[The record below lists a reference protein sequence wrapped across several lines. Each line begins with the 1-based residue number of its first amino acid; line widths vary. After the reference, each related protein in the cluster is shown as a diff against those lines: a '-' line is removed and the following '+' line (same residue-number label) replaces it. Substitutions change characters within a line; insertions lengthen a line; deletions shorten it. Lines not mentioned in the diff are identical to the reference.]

1 MINSA
6 AARTISELF
15 NPEKDVT
22 YFIPKY
28 QREYVWGKNNWELLF
43 DDIVSNDNDHFMG
56 SIICINT
63 KTDAVDKDNLELID
77 GQQRMTTLSIL
88 FMAIYDHL
96 SSFKASI
103 EDEEELSE
111 FTSELLNLKYKLILK
126 SDKKSLRL
134 TPSVSG
140 KNKQDYEHLFSF
152 ESRIMEGKFAKS
164 PNAGLRR
171 LVKAFRYFQTRLQEQ
186 RKVNDTEFEPI
197 FDRKETLDLLKK
209 LNSAV
214 LVKIEVVSHSD
225 AFTLFETLNNRGVPL
240 TAIDLIKNSFLNE
253 FEKRQKDS
261 IDEKF
266 ENWNRLISN
275 LTDDYNVQ
283 ERFLRHFYH
292 AYKNEA
298 DIEVKG
304 KTRATGST
312 LIGIYDT
319 LIKKDPEHLFKRLN
333 GSSEVYNKLVVYEN
347 EENSETVTKKLK
359 DLQNI
364 GGVSSYALLL
374 YVFEKYD
381 LMDSEKTQ
389 LIEFFVKFFLRRN
402 ITDSP
407 PTRDLDSI
415 FIEIIKNLHL
425 GKQYNF
431 EQIKNSILN
440 HSAYASDELV
450 IQKLKGKVYE
460 ENVGA
465 TRFMLCKIE
474 ELNNTSKETITDLWA
489 RDNKKNFIWTIEH
502 IFPQGNNI
510 PTDWVQM
517 IADGDLKLAKEIQES
532 YVHTLGNLTLT
543 GYNSQLSNF
552 SFDKKRERMNSE
564 KTYIGY
570 KNGMYLN
577 NELKDKM
584 EWRVND
590 IEKRGNFLVNE
601 VLSYLKIKD

>member
-43 DDIVSNDNDHFMG
+43 DDIISNENSHFLG

-63 KTDAVDKDNLELID
+63 KTDAVDKDHLELID

-88 FMAIYDHL
+88 FIAIYEHL
-96 SSFKASI
+96 NSFKSEI
-103 EDEEELSE
+103 QDEEELSE
-111 FTSELLNLKYKLILK
+111 FNSDLLNLKYKLILK
-126 SDKKSLRL
+126 SDKKTLRL
-134 TPSVSG
+134 TPSISG
-140 KNKQDYEHLFSF
+140 KNLQDYAHLFAF
-152 ESRIMEGKFAKS
+152 ETKLMEGKFVKS

-171 LVKAFRYFQTRLQEQ
+171 IVKAFRYFQARLRELKSLNEQE
-186 RKVNDTEFEPI
+186 EFI
-197 FDRKETLDLLKK
+197 FNVKETVALLKK
-209 LNSAV
+209 LNSAI

-253 FEKRQKDS
+253 FEKIHEDS

-266 ENWNRLISN
+266 ENWNLLISN
-275 LTDDYNVQ
+275 LTEDYNVQ

-292 AYKNEA
+292 AYKNEPS
-298 DIEVKG
+298 IEVKG
-304 KTRATGST
+304 KTRATST
-312 LIGIYDT
+312 NLISIYDT
-319 LIKKDPEHLFKRLN
+319 LIKKEPEYLFQRLYT
-333 GSSEVYNKLVVYEN
+333 SSEVYNRLVMFEN
-347 EENSETVTKKLK
+347 EENSEVISKKLK

-364 GGVSSYALLL
+364 SGVSAYALLL
-374 YVFEKYD
+374 YVFEKFTLND
-381 LMDSEKTQ
+381 VEKSQ
-389 LIEFFVKFFLRRN
+389 LIEFLVKFFLRRS

-415 FIEIIKNLHL
+415 FIEIIKKLHV
-425 GKQYNF
+425 QQIYIF
-431 EQIKNSILN
+431 EIVKDSIIN

-450 IQKLKGKVYE
+450 IQKLNGKLYE
-460 ENVGA
+460 ENAGA
-465 TRFMLCKIE
+465 TRFILCKIE

-489 RDNKKNFIWTIEH
+489 RDSKKKFIWTIEH
-502 IFPQGNNI
+502 IFPQGDNI
-510 PTDWVQM
+510 PLPWVEM
-517 IADGDLKLAKEIQES
+517 IANGNIEDAKKIQDD

-552 SFDKKRERMNSE
+552 EFDKKRDRVNNE
-564 KTYIGY
+564 KNFIGY
-570 KNGMYLN
+570 KNGMFLN
-577 NELKDKM
+577 TELKDEN
-584 EWRVND
+584 EWKLTD
-590 IEKRGNFLVNE
+590 IKRRGELLVDE
-601 VLSYLKIKD
+601 VLIYLDIKK

>member
-15 NPEKDVT
+15 NPEKDVA

-43 DDIVSNDNDHFMG
+43 DDIIMNDNNHFLG

-63 KTDAVDKDNLELID
+63 KTDAVDNDRLELID
-77 GQQRMTTLSIL
+77 GQQRMTTLSVL
-88 FMAIYDHL
+88 FIAIYDHL
-96 SSFKASI
+96 ISFKKDI
-103 EDEEELSE
+103 EDDEELSE
-111 FTSELLNLKYKLILK
+111 FNSELLNLKYKLILK

-140 KNKQDYEHLFSF
+140 KNKQDYEHLFAF
-152 ESRIMEGKFAKS
+152 ESRIMDGKFAKS
-164 PNAGLRR
+164 TSAGLRR
-171 LVKAFRYFQTRLQEQ
+171 IVKAYRYFQTRLSEQ
-186 RKVNDTEFEPI
+186 KKVDEESFDNV
-197 FDRKETLDLLKK
+197 FDRKSTLELLKK

-253 FEKRQKDS
+253 FEKREKNS

-292 AYKNEA
+292 AYKNEP

-304 KTRATGST
+304 KTRATSST
-312 LIGIYDT
+312 LINIYDF
-319 LIKKDPEHLFKRLN
+319 LIKKDPESLFKKLN
-333 GSSEVYNKLVVYEN
+333 RSSEVYNRLVVYEN
-347 EENSETVTKKLK
+347 EENSEILTKKLK

-364 GGVSSYALLL
+364 GGVSAYALLL
-374 YVFEKYD
+374 YIFEKYSLSD
-381 LMDSEKTQ
+381 NEKST
-389 LIEFFVKFFLRRN
+389 LIEFLVKFFLRRN

-407 PTRDLDSI
+407 PTRDLDAI
-415 FIEIIKNLHL
+415 FIDIIKKLHS
-425 GKQYNF
+425 GDEYDFNVVT
-431 EQIKNSILN
+431 ESILG
-440 HSAYASDELV
+440 HSAYASDDLV
-450 IQKLKGKVYE
+450 IQKLKGKLYE

-465 TRFMLCKIE
+465 TRFILCKIE

-489 RDNKKNFIWTIEH
+489 RDSKKNFIWTIEH
-502 IFPQGNNI
+502 ILPQGNNI
-510 PTDWVQM
+510 PVTWVEM
-517 IADGDLKLAKEIQES
+517 IADGNVDDAKKIQEEH
-532 YVHTLGNLTLT
+532 VHTLGNLTLT

-552 SFDKKRERMNSE
+552 SFDKKRDRANNDKSF
-564 KTYIGY
+564 IGY

-577 NELKDKM
+577 TDLKDKTD
-584 EWRVND
+584 WKVND
-590 IEKRGNFLVNE
+590 IVERGKILVCE
-601 VLSYLKIKD
+601 ILKYLQIA

>member
-43 DDIVSNDNDHFMG
+43 DDIISNDNNHFLG

-63 KTDAVDKDNLELID
+63 KTDAVDNDRLELID

-88 FMAIYDHL
+88 FVAIYEHL
-96 SSFKASI
+96 SSFKSEI

-111 FTSELLNLKYKLILK
+111 FNSELLNLKYKLILK

-134 TPSVSG
+134 IPSVSG
-140 KNKQDYEHLFSF
+140 RNKDDFQHLFSY
-152 ESRIMEGKFAKS
+152 ESKLLDGKFSKS
-164 PNAGLRR
+164 ANAGLRR
-171 LVKAFRYFQTRLQEQ
+171 IVKAFRYFQSRLNEVQ
-186 RKVNDTEFEPI
+186 KINDTEVELI
-197 FDRKETLDLLKK
+197 FNRKVTLELLKK

-240 TAIDLIKNSFLNE
+240 SAIDLIKNSFLNE
-253 FEKRQKDS
+253 SEKREKNS

-266 ENWNRLISN
+266 ENWNRLVTN
-275 LTDDYNVQ
+275 LTEDYNVQ

-292 AYKNEA
+292 AYKNESS
-298 DIEVKG
+298 IEVKG
-304 KTRATGST
+304 KTRATSSN
-312 LIGIYDT
+312 LISIYET
-319 LIKKDPEHLFKRLN
+319 LIKADPDYLFNRLFN
-333 GSSEVYNKLVVYEN
+333 SSAIYNKLVVYDN
-347 EENSETVTKKLK
+347 EENSEFVSKKLK

-374 YVFEKYD
+374 YVFEEYT
-381 LMDSEKTQ
+381 LSDSQKVS
-389 LIEFFVKFFLRRN
+389 LIEFLVKFFLRRN

-415 FIEIIKNLHL
+415 FIEIIKKLHISEEFNL
-425 GKQYNF
+425 
-431 EQIKNSILN
+431 EVIKTSILN
-440 HSAYASDELV
+440 HNAYALDDLV
-450 IQKLKGKVYE
+450 IQKLNGKVYE
-460 ENVGA
+460 ENVGS
-465 TRFMLCKIE
+465 TRFILCKIE

-502 IFPQGNNI
+502 ILPQGNNI
-510 PTDWVQM
+510 PPDWINM
-517 IADGDLKLAKEIQES
+517 IGNGNVEEAKKIQEA

-552 SFDKKRERMNSE
+552 SFSKKRDRANNE
-564 KTYIGY
+564 KVYIGY
-570 KNGMYLN
+570 KNGMFLN
-577 NELKDKM
+577 TELKDKD
-584 EWRVND
+584 EWTVTD
-590 IEKRGNFLVNE
+590 IKKRGEFLVDE
-601 VLSYLKIKD
+601 VVKYLNLAV

>member
-43 DDIVSNDNDHFMG
+43 DDIISNDNNHFLG

-63 KTDAVDKDNLELID
+63 KTDAVDNDRLELID

-88 FMAIYDHL
+88 FIAIYEHL
-96 SSFKASI
+96 SSFKSEI

-111 FTSELLNLKYKLILK
+111 FNSELLNLKYKLILK

-134 TPSVSG
+134 IPSVSG
-140 KNKQDYEHLFSF
+140 KNKDDFQHLFAY
-152 ESRIMEGKFAKS
+152 ESKLLEGKFSKS
-164 PNAGLRR
+164 ANAGLRR
-171 LVKAFRYFQTRLQEQ
+171 IVKAFRYFQFRLNELQKINDVDFVQ
-186 RKVNDTEFEPI
+186 VFNRKV
-197 FDRKETLDLLKK
+197 TLELLKK

-240 TAIDLIKNSFLNE
+240 SAIDLIKNSFLNE
-253 FEKRQKDS
+253 SEKREKNS

-266 ENWNRLISN
+266 ENWNRLVTN
-275 LTDDYNVQ
+275 LTEDYNVQ

-292 AYKNEA
+292 AFKNESA
-298 DIEVKG
+298 IEVKG
-304 KTRATGST
+304 KTRATSSN
-312 LIGIYDT
+312 LISIYET
-319 LIKKDPEHLFKRLN
+319 LIKADPNYLFNRLFN
-333 GSSEVYNKLVVYEN
+333 SSVIYNMLVVYDN
-347 EENSETVTKKLK
+347 EENSELVSKKLK

-374 YVFEKYD
+374 YVFEKYTLND
-381 LMDSEKTQ
+381 VQKVS
-389 LIEFFVKFFLRRN
+389 LIEFLVKFFLRRN

-415 FIEIIKNLHL
+415 FIEIIKKLHISEH
-425 GKQYNF
+425 F
-431 EQIKNSILN
+431 DFDVIKTSILN
-440 HSAYASDELV
+440 HNAYASDDLV
-450 IQKLKGKVYE
+450 IQKLNGKVYE
-460 ENVGA
+460 ENVGS
-465 TRFMLCKIE
+465 TRFILCKIE

-502 IFPQGNNI
+502 ILPQGNNI
-510 PTDWVQM
+510 PPDWINMIGNGNAEEAKKVQ
-517 IADGDLKLAKEIQES
+517 ET

-552 SFDKKRERMNSE
+552 SYSKKRDRANNE
-564 KTYIGY
+564 KVYIGY
-570 KNGMYLN
+570 KNGMFLN
-577 NELKDKM
+577 TELKDKD
-584 EWRVND
+584 EWTVTD
-590 IEKRGNFLVNE
+590 IEKRGEFLVDE
-601 VLSYLKIKD
+601 VVKYLNLSI